1 MSVIPPGL
9 YEGGDVDYSTTT
21 TLRIAA
27 GKYVVQDTANG
38 FGMILRDPDATE
50 IDCSSLFPVATQ
62 KDWYVGLRI
71 TYTTG
76 SATTCEFF
84 MTDVLPLDKH
94 LVGKDELVF
103 CQVTLH
109 ASDTGLNQATITPL
123 AGSAPKPYPE
133 RVTSGSVLSTDREFG
148 LLDNVSAYRIPS
160 SDEKDALVGD
170 PGSPSASNRF
180 ITSSYMSSH
189 KKSVGHVS
197 SVTIS
202 SNIKFQLI
210 GDIYIG
216 KSTISSSVK
225 SFIKIVQDVYSNS
238 PYVNSD
244 GAIVS
249 VDFLKTSNDITI
261 IVPSTHAD
269 SFGFYTNP
277 WVYLSVSS
285 GSIDNDTVACV
296 HSRRINISDGEN
308 YLSSLGFAVSNS
320 AIHAEDILSK
330 KEGNANDRWTLSS
343 GTIQDALQTL
353 LSHINDTRIDTQTIP
368 TDEYVLLYRSG
379 GIFSNNL
386 VSEDTVS
393 IYMGVKTYFILQ
405 GGFWDAGTG
414 QIRSSIL
421 ETSDVSILG
430 IRNGGFF
437 SAFAHNM
444 SSGTYMGYVT
454 NDFYT
459 LSPWHSTINSQGTGI
474 NIRGDSYASIY
485 SNSKISMYPSEGL
498 EITGSLFNIPK
509 TVASSSGVL
518 SIDADLSNNY
528 SLYLGENITSITV
541 SNNDNGKIIRL
552 YVSSS
557 GSYTMDGFPVAW
569 NWETGTTIPISFSN
583 GDTKIIEVSFG
594 FGGTFARIVSEF

>member
-1 MSVIPPGL
+1 
-9 YEGGDVDYSTTT
+9 
-21 TLRIAA
+21 
-27 GKYVVQDTANG
+27 
-38 FGMILRDPDATE
+38 
-50 IDCSSLFPVATQ
+50 
-62 KDWYVGLRI
+62 
-71 TYTTG
+71 
-76 SATTCEFF
+76 
-84 MTDVLPLDKH
+84 
-94 LVGKDELVF
+94 
-103 CQVTLH
+103 
-109 ASDTGLNQATITPL
+109 
-123 AGSAPKPYPE
+123 
-133 RVTSGSVLSTDREFG
+133 
-148 LLDNVSAYRIPS
+148 
-160 SDEKDALVGD
+160 
-170 PGSPSASNRF
+170 
-180 ITSSYMSSH
+180 
-189 KKSVGHVS
+189 
-197 SVTIS
+197 
-202 SNIKFQLI
+202 
-210 GDIYIG
+210 
-216 KSTISSSVK
+216 
-225 SFIKIVQDVYSNS
+225 
-238 PYVNSD
+238 
-244 GAIVS
+244 
-249 VDFLKTSNDITI
+249 
-261 IVPSTHAD
+261 
-269 SFGFYTNP
+269 
-277 WVYLSVSS
+277 
-285 GSIDNDTVACV
+285 
-296 HSRRINISDGEN
+296 
-308 YLSSLGFAVSNS
+308 VSNS